1 MFLPV
6 SAAVPATIGIVVL
19 SAVLIAC
26 LKQGTAAYKFFTL
39 EKVVYLGLISY
50 SLYLWHWTVLSISR
64 WTIGIHW
71 WSVPIQVGLMVLMA
85 IGSYKWIE
93 KIYGRKTQMP
103 TRMGV
108 FTFGMSALGA
118 SSLISVALLGNSE
131 NLYAGKRK
139 SEQIQLPPDIY
150 AQKSCS
156 NAYRLLIIGDSHAGH
171 FEQEKKKICSN
182 YAIDIQV
189 LEEGGMPFPTA
200 IYSNPFHGTFK
211 KKIIGGANKLQKLWG
226 NAKVPAMGKGAVMLS
241 NRSLWYFDHKNSD
254 DSVNSVPV
262 RYSKEDTD
270 QTISDFQFFNEW
282 KRNLSEL
289 LTKYS
294 GTTFIYALPNPEFRV
309 LSVAA
314 PMCKKEWFRPTPSG
328 YCFNTGIRL
337 EHAKKHLYFKTEI
350 ETIARRHDNFLVFDY
365 FDLICPNFK
374 SNCNV
379 MSKSNMPLYRDVD
392 HFTKHGAEKVI
403 ERLSVFLK
411 AKDLTTH

>member
-1 MFLPV
+1 
-6 SAAVPATIGIVVL
+6 
-19 SAVLIAC
+19 
-26 LKQGTAAYKFFTL
+26 
-39 EKVVYLGLISY
+39 
-50 SLYLWHWTVLSISR
+50 
-64 WTIGIHW
+64 
-71 WSVPIQVGLMVLMA
+71 
-85 IGSYKWIE
+85 
-93 KIYGRKTQMP
+93 MP

-118 SSLISVALLGNSE
+118 SSLISVALLANSE
-131 NLYAGKRK
+131 NLYAGTRK

-171 FEQEKKKICSN
+171 FDQEKKKICSN
-182 YAIDIQV
+182 YGIDIQT
-189 LEEGGMPFPTA
+189 LSEGGMPFPTA
-200 IYSNPFHGTFK
+200 IYSNPYHGTFK
-211 KKIIGGANKLQKLWG
+211 KKTIESANKLQKLWG
-226 NAKVPAMGKGAVMLS
+226 NSKVPAIGKGAVMLS

-262 RYSKEDTD
+262 RYNKEDTD
-270 QTISDFQFFNEW
+270 KIISDSQFFDQW
-282 KRNLSEL
+282 KRDLSEL

-328 YCFNTGIRL
+328 YCFDTGIRL

-350 ETIARRHDNFLVFDY
+350 ETIARHHDNLLVFDY

-379 MSKSNMPLYRDVD
+379 MSKSNMPLYRDAD
-392 HFTKHGAEKVI
+392 HFTQHGAEKVI

-411 AKDLTTH
+411 AKDLATH